1 LASPLKQIHKAPFIS
16 YIFLGFIGALSTL
29 AFSPFD
35 IKLIIP
41 LTLAILIYATVN
53 SKSFIDAFKCAFSWG
68 FGYWISGTGWL
79 IVSIYYYGNTNIII
93 STIIIILMGI
103 LLSAFFIAPF
113 AAVRLIQFN
122 QNIFVKSMFLASFLT
137 ILELSRFLLLGGF
150 PWLLPGL
157 VFLDTFGQATIPIF
171 GVYGASYII
180 YFFTSLI
187 ALCIVEKKKNFLF
200 LGILCLSIFLPYQN
214 NQNNQ
219 KEALNENLNL
229 SIIQPSLNPF
239 EKYKAGSHVT
249 IEDAL
254 VNITNKNKNTDLIIW
269 PESPLPYLNSN
280 PKMDQ
285 LLARIED
292 GPKVLSGSWQYE
304 SNNLY
309 NSMTILGTHQTY
321 LKRHLV
327 PFGEYVPF
335 EDILRGL
342 IDFFNMPMSSLSP
355 GGANQE
361 LLEFRDFRILG
372 MICFDIAFPL
382 SYLKEIRKSDFIVNI
397 SNDTWFG
404 SSYGPYQHLQIV
416 RARALESNKWI
427 ARGTSDGISTI
438 VDNNGTIVS
447 ILEKGISGSLNADI
461 YKTSKT
467 SIFYLYGYLI
477 SPILSLSMMMSVLV
491 LKLRK

>member
-41 LTLAILIYATVN
+41 LTLTTLIYSTVN
-53 SKSFIDAFKCAFSWG
+53 SKNFIDACKGAFSWG

-93 STIIIILMGI
+93 STIIILLMGI
-103 LLSAFFIAPF
+103 LLSAVFVTPF
-113 AAVRLIQFN
+113 AAVRLLQFN
-122 QNIFVKSMFLASFLT
+122 QNIFFKSMFLASCLT
-137 ILELSRFLLLGGF
+137 ILELSRFFLGGGF

-157 VFLDTFGQATIPIF
+157 VFIDTFSQATIPIF

-180 YFFTSLI
+180 YFCSSLI
-187 ALCIVEKKKNFLF
+187 ALSILERKKNLLF
-200 LGILCLSIFLPYQN
+200 LGVLCLSIFIPYQTP
-214 NQNNQ
+214 QEEILGE
-219 KEALNENLNL
+219 KLNL
-229 SIIQPSLNPF
+229 SIIQPSLDPF
-239 EKYKAGSHVT
+239 QKYKAGSHIN
-249 IEDAL
+249 IEDKL
-254 VNITNKNKNTDLIIW
+254 VNLTNKNKDTDLIIW
-269 PESPLPYLNSN
+269 PEAPLPYLDSN
-280 PKMDQ
+280 PRMEQ

-292 GPKVLSGSWQYE
+292 GPKVLSGSWQYKN
-304 SNNLY
+304 NNLY
-309 NSMTILGTHQTY
+309 NSMTILGTDQTY

-342 IDFFNMPMSSLSP
+342 IDFFNMPMSSLSS
-355 GGANQE
+355 GGSNQE
-361 LLEFRDFRILG
+361 LLEFRNFRFLG

-382 SYLKEIRKSDFIVNI
+382 SYLKEVRESDFILNI

-416 RARALESNKWI
+416 RARALESNKWV

-438 VDNNGTIVS
+438 VDNNGTIVT
-447 ILEKGISGSLNADI
+447 ILEKGISGSIKGDI
-461 YKTSKT
+461 YKTSK
-467 SIFYLYGYLI
+467 SSVFYLYGYLI
-477 SPILSLSMMMSVLV
+477 SPILSLIMMISVLV